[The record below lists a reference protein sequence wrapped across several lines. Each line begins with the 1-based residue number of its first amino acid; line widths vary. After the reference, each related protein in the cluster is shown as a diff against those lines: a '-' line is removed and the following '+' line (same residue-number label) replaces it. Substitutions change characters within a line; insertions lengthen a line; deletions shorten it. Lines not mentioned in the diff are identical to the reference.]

1 MLKMPF
7 IFTQTICLSFLQS
20 DIPKTKCSA
29 NVLCEWRPAA
39 SEITIRKRG
48 GSLQS
53 RTPAQGERG
62 YLFVSQNKAELQH
75 FKQVTW
81 SRFYL
86 IHRICH
92 RTGRVMSSHFTQ
104 MNCQI
109 VPANRNKVICCWHCC
124 FVSDHLTEHSPC
136 KWKRENLQRDG
147 APLVAQLVKNL
158 PAGRETWVRSLGWE
172 ISWRRERLPTPVFW
186 PGEFH
191 GL

>member
-7 IFTQTICLSFLQS
+7 IFTQTMCLSFLQS
-20 DIPKTKCSA
+20 DIPKTKCNA
-29 NVLCEWRPAA
+29 NVLCERRPAA

-109 VPANRNKVICCWHCC
+109 VPANRKKVICC
-124 FVSDHLTEHSPC
+124 
-136 KWKRENLQRDG
+136 
-147 APLVAQLVKNL
+147 
-158 PAGRETWVRSLGWE
+158 
-172 ISWRRERLPTPVFW
+172 
-186 PGEFH
+186 
-191 GL
+191 